1 MCWILKV
8 SIDMI
13 SKTLFV
19 LFYVMCFAS
28 PVFAAKVT
36 GTVRALG
43 IAPST
48 KPMANSTDKACPGA
62 VYQDF
67 IVLGENNGLAN
78 VLVYVKSGLPAQ
90 RYLPSDR
97 PVVVNQKGCRYEP
110 HVFAAMIGQPV
121 VFRSEDA
128 TLHTVDVHS
137 KNNGEYGIT
146 IPAGFKGGAKRFEKE
161 EYMFPLMCSL
171 HPWML
176 AFGNILPHPYF
187 FVSEGQGRYL
197 INDLPPGTYEIATW
211 HEKLGQ
217 QIKTVTIAPEQQ
229 VVVVDFQYQVR

>member
-1 MCWILKV
+1 MKQAILFFF
-8 SIDMI
+8 IYG
-13 SKTLFV
+13 V
-19 LFYVMCFAS
+19 LSAS
-28 PVFAAKVT
+28 PSFAAKVT
-36 GTVRALG
+36 GTVKAFG
-43 IAPST
+43 VTAST

-67 IVLGENNGLAN
+67 VVLGENNGLAN
-78 VLVYVKSGLPAQ
+78 VLVYVKSGLP
-90 RYLPSDR
+90 RRNYPPLTR
-97 PVVVNQKGCRYEP
+97 PVVVNQVGCRYEP
-110 HVFAAMIGQPV
+110 HIFAAMIGQPV

-128 TLHTVDVHS
+128 TLHTVDVYS
-137 KNNGEYGIT
+137 KNNGQYGIT

-197 INDLPPGTYEIATW
+197 IDDLQAGTYEIEAW
-211 HEKLGQ
+211 HEKLG
-217 QIKTVTIAPEQQ
+217 KRSKMVTITPEQQ
-229 VVVVDFQYQVR
+229 VVTVDFQYQVR